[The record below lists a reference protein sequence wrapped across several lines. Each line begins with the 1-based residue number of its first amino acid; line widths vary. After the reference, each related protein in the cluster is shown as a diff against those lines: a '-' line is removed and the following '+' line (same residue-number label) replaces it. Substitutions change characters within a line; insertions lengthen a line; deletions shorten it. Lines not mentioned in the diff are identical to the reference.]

1 MRTVHVFLSLSFFL
15 SFFLSFSPSCKYC
28 RTVYVLDRTFES
40 LGGSSKMAGSAV
52 RTCDD
57 DDFEDARH
65 ARKCTK
71 ADENSKVPRVASGRV
86 ASRRVAPRHS
96 ALRSVFCISC
106 RVSRCVL
113 AHRTWR
119 VATSHCAPG
128 ERGAAAPLHP
138 SKPPPSRPVCHPC
151 RDDDAPPPPPAAR
164 YYRLPPRGCGASAYS
179 HTTDP
184 ARPCSIY
191 LPVPESERDDDG
203 LT

>member
-1 MRTVHVFLSLSFFL
+1 MYLIAPWNHSVARRRWQASRRGATMTTPRT
-15 SFFLSFSPSCKYC
+15 
-28 RTVYVLDRTFES
+28 RATREN
-40 LGGSSKMAGSAV
+40 
-52 RTCDD
+52 
-57 DDFEDARH
+57 
-65 ARKCTK
+65 
-71 ADENSKVPRVASGRV
+71 ADEKSKVPEVTSGRVAPRHV
-86 ASRRVAPRHS
+86 ASRRVAF
-96 ALRSVFCISC
+96 RSVPLRCVFRISC

-138 SKPPPSRPVCHPC
+138 SKPPPGRPVCHPC
-151 RDDDAPPPPPAAR
+151 RGNDAPPPPPAAR

-191 LPVPESERDDDG
+191 LPVPERDDDW